1 MSNEAAQGS
10 GPKNPD
16 ERDNEDATQDKKQR
30 DEKGNFAES
39 GEELADEWGEDSFPT
54 SDPPSNY

>member
-1 MSNEAAQGS
+1 MSNEATPGS

-16 ERDNEDATQDKKQR
+16 ERDNDDANKDKKQR
-30 DEKGNFAES
+30 DEEGNFAQNED
-39 GEELADEWGEDSFPT
+39 ELADEWGEDSFPT